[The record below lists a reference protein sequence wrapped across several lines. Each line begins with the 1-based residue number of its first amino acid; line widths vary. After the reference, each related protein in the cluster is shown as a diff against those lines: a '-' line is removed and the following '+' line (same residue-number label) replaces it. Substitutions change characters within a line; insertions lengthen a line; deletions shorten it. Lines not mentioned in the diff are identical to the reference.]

1 MTTHSTTR
9 SYRRQRRGG
18 LEGPRAVRVHELPA
32 LIRLL
37 DSVFRTQGGSVA
49 SEHPYMYHPAN
60 ARCLRVMVSNGVP
73 VGHVGL
79 RLWEVSLL
87 GVTLK
92 MASVGGVCTHPDFRG
107 RGLATLLLGFLGAF
121 TTFSSYGIQVFAL
134 LRDGEFLYAAV
145 YAGISN
151 LAGFLLVWAGY
162 SLSRWLA
169 V

>member
-1 MTTHSTTR
+1 MTK
-9 SYRRQRRGG
+9 
-18 LEGPRAVRVHELPA
+18 
-32 LIRLL
+32 LI
-37 DSVFRTQGGSVA
+37 A
-49 SEHPYMYHPAN
+49 
-60 ARCLRVMVSNGVP
+60 
-73 VGHVGL
+73 
-79 RLWEVSLL
+79 L
-87 GVTLK
+87 GVAGAAGTLARYWVSGWVARRYGESFPAGTLAVNL
-92 MASVGGVCTHPDFRG
+92 MGCLLVGALYYLLEERFLSDPVLRT
-107 RGLATLLLGFLGAF
+107 ALLLGFLGAF